1 MQINMKNKLIQ
12 LIAVLLAII
21 ATFAITLWLK
31 SIKLEES
38 EQNNRALKQTIEKF
52 EEYRRFKK
60 EISKFDIIESYLVKP
75 NQNGV

>member
-1 MQINMKNKLIQ
+1 MKNKLIQ

-31 SIKLEES
+31 SIKLKEA
-38 EQNNRALKQTIEKF
+38 EQNNRALKETIEKF
-52 EEYRRFKK
+52 EDYRRFKK

>member
-1 MQINMKNKLIQ
+1 MKNKLIQ

>member
-1 MQINMKNKLIQ
+1 MKNKLIQ

-31 SIKLEES
+31 SIKLEEA
-38 EQNNRALKQTIEKF
+38 EQNNRALKETIEKF